1 MYDYLV
7 KLRITAAHKVLAEVH
22 ITQTPDGLDVS
33 SQLRT
38 GSVVQAVVLDALVA
52 SLWQYVPED
61 DIRQRALIM
70 SLMHARGM
78 ARVEDRPDDPFKPN
92 PKDDDPADSIPF

>member
-1 MYDYLV
+1 MYNQLV
-7 KLRITAAHKVLAEVH
+7 KLRITSSHKVFAEVH
-22 ITQTPDGLDVS
+22 ITLTPEGMDVS
-33 SQLRT
+33 SQLRA
-38 GSVVQAVVLDALVA
+38 GAVVQAVVLDALVA

-70 SLMHARGM
+70 SLMHIRGM
-78 ARVEDRPDDPFKPN
+78 DRVGDLPNDPFKPN